1 MSEENKRKNEF
12 FETQNPWIKR
22 LGLFFIIVGLSAN
35 YWKEHP
41 VLFMT
46 ILIVIILLAIVW
58 GILKFFVRD
67 IKDLFK

>member
-1 MSEENKRKNEF
+1 MFKDEKTGKDFAGS
-12 FETQNPWIKR
+12 QNPWIKR
-22 LGLFFIIVGLSAN
+22 LGLFFLIVGLSAN
-35 YWKEHP
+35 YWIEHQA
-41 VLFMT
+41 LFMT